1 MDSQDIL
8 ILFSHTDTLTIHP
21 PPPTHTG
28 KTEEENRA
36 IIGMGKKGSTVQ
48 SNGLKFSHNRT
59 QRELSKHLHARD

>member
-21 PPPTHTG
+21 PHTHTE

-48 SNGLKFSHNRT
+48 SNGLTFSHNRI

>member
-21 PPPTHTG
+21 PSPDTHAG

-36 IIGMGKKGSTVQ
+36 IIGMGKKEALYKAMT
-48 SNGLKFSHNRT
+48 
-59 QRELSKHLHARD
+59 